1 MDNTILK
8 LDGITKIYPNGTVA
22 NRNISISFNKGEIHS
37 ICGEN
42 GAGKSTIIKIMLGKE
57 RIDSGNVFVNNNIII
72 GYLSQNHDFEDQK
85 NTIIEELYTV
95 FKEEKE
101 ILDKIN
107 YLNNKLKFNENINEI
122 LSEIEKLNTKYE
134 ALDGYSVDYK
144 VKQVITGLELNHIEN
159 SLICELSGGE
169 KTRLTLAKLLLKN
182 PDLLILDE
190 PTNHLDL
197 VSIEWLEDYLKKYN
211 KAFLIVSHDRIFLDN
226 VCSKIFEL
234 ENKKLYKYN
243 GNFSDFILQKEMILK
258 GELKRY
264 EKEQEKIKK
273 LEEYIERNRAGRMAK
288 QAKGRQ
294 KILDRIESPTDP
306 IFNPNRMKLKFK
318 AKNSSGD
325 NVLELKNISKTFDNK
340 KVLNNINFKLYKGEK
355 VGIIGKNGI
364 GKSTLLKIIT
374 NSLKADRGEIILGS
388 RVDLGYYDQDH
399 QNLYPEN
406 TILQEINTSINYT
419 EQYLRTVAGGFLF
432 TADDVLKKI
441 STLSGGEKVR
451 VSFIKLLQNEPNLLL
466 LDEPTNHLDIY
477 SIEILE
483 DALEQFDGT
492 MLLVSHNRH
501 FLNSVCN
508 TIYIL
513 DENGLRIFKG
523 NYDDYKESLN
533 KKNNITT
540 NNDSKLSYEKQ
551 KEQSRR
557 IAKLKKDTQNVE
569 SRCSKINEY
578 IKILEEQM
586 FDKNISTDVEK
597 LMKIQDN
604 IKKLKDEEQELLILW
619 EQYTLELEEI
629 NE

>member
-1 MDNTILK
+1 MNLVQFNEVSKQFVGQSILEK
-8 LDGITKIYPNGTVA
+8 
-22 NRNISISFNKGEIHS
+22 ISFTIDNKDKIGLI
-37 ICGEN
+37 GLN

-57 RIDSGNVFVNNNIII
+57 RIDSGNVFVNNNIVI
-72 GYLSQNHDFEDQK
+72 GYLSQNHDFEDHK

-107 YLNNKLKFNENINEI
+107 YLNNKLKFNENIDKI

-374 NSLKADRGEIILGS
+374 NGLKADSGEVILGS

-540 NNDSKLSYEKQ
+540 NTDSKLSYEKQ

-557 IAKLKKDTQNVE
+557 IAKLKKDTQNIE
-569 SRCSKINEY
+569 SRCSKINDD
-578 IKILEEQM
+578 IKNLEEQM
-586 FDKNISTDVEK
+586 FDKNIATDVTK
-597 LMKIQDN
+597 LIEIQDN
-604 IKKLKDEEQELLILW
+604 IKKLKDEEQELLIVW

>member
-1 MDNTILK
+1 MNLVQFNEVSKQFVGQSILEK
-8 LDGITKIYPNGTVA
+8 
-22 NRNISISFNKGEIHS
+22 ISFTIDNKDKIGLI
-37 ICGEN
+37 GLN

-107 YLNNKLKFNENINEI
+107 YLNSKLKFNENINEI

-340 KVLNNINFKLYKGEK
+340 KVLNNINFKLYKDEK

-374 NSLKADRGEIILGS
+374 NGLKADSGEIILGS

-540 NNDSKLSYEKQ
+540 NTDSKLSYEKQ

-557 IAKLKKDTQNVE
+557 IAKLKKDTQNIE
-569 SRCSKINEY
+569 SRCSKINED

-586 FDKNISTDVEK
+586 FDKNIATDVTK
-597 LMKIQDN
+597 LIEIQDN